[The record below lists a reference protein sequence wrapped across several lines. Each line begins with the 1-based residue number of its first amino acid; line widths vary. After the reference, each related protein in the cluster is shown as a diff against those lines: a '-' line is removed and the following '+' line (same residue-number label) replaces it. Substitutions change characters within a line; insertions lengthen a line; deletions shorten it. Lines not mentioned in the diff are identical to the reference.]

1 MVVPVGDDHDG
12 VMNETTYDQRPA
24 HQDLDRLRRSVSDRY
39 VAGVAGGLGRH
50 FGIDPTIIRVLLAV
64 LTLFGGAGV
73 IVYAVCWAFVPEDGH
88 DRAVIHVRGDAR
100 KILLLAA
107 LAIAFAIAMG
117 DAFNGFNAG
126 WPIAS
131 VAVVIGVVLIARDRR
146 DDRRTAAAGP
156 VPTDG
161 APADAPAPAW
171 AMSGATDTVI
181 DPAGTPYPAA
191 GTTDAPPAPPA
202 WQPPVAQP
210 PLIPPHPKR
219 TGIIW
224 FWPTLALIAIGLG
237 TLGLIDSGST
247 HVVPAA
253 YPALAIAITGV
264 MLLIGSY
271 VGRPGGLILVGFVSC
286 LALALA
292 TVVGGFNLS
301 GRSVDVAPA
310 SAIAVQPSYQA
321 TNGRIRLDLTQVSD
335 PAGLAGRTL
344 HLTLHAGQIDV
355 IVPRTINV
363 DVNADFGFAGG
374 IEVPGYSGGGVQ
386 DSVQRHL
393 IGTSATTVA
402 PLTLDLHANVG
413 QITVEQR

>member
-1 MVVPVGDDHDG
+1 
-12 VMNETTYDQRPA
+12 MNETTYDQRPS

-73 IVYAVCWAFVPEDGH
+73 LVYAVCWLFVPEDGH
-88 DRAVIHVRGDAR
+88 DRAIIHVRGDAR

-107 LAIAFAIAMG
+107 LGIAFLIAMG
-117 DAFNGFNAG
+117 DAFSGFNAG

-131 VAVVIGVVLIARDRR
+131 IAVVIGVVLIARDRR
-146 DDRRTAAAGP
+146 DDRRTAAAGGGEMP
-156 VPTDG
+156 ATPT
-161 APADAPAPAW
+161 APPAPW
-171 AMSGATDTVI
+171 AMSTSAGATTDTLV
-181 DPAGTPYPAA
+181 DPAGTA
-191 GTTDAPPAPPA
+191 TDATAPLTPPA
-202 WQPPVAQP
+202 WQPPVARP
-210 PLIPPHPKR
+210 ALIPSRPKR

-237 TLGLIDSGST
+237 TLGLFDHGST

-271 VGRPGGLILVGFVSC
+271 VGRPGGLILIGVVSTM
-286 LALALA
+286 ALSLA

-301 GRSVDVAPA
+301 GRKIDVTPGT
-310 SAIAVQPSYQA
+310 SAQVQSSYHA
-321 TNGRIRLDLTQVSD
+321 TNGKILLDLTQVSD
-335 PAGLAGRTL
+335 PVGLAGRTL
-344 HLTLHAGQIDV
+344 HLDLQAGEIHV
-355 IVPRTINV
+355 IVPRTVDV
-363 DVNADFGFAGG
+363 DVNASFGFAGG
-374 IEVPGYSGGGVQ
+374 IELPGYSGGGVQ

-393 IGTSATTVA
+393 VGTSATSTV
-402 PLTLDLHANVG
+402 PLTLDLRANVG
-413 QITVEQR
+413 QITVEQQ